1 MSQQFTIRRR
11 RAKRRGRPKRPVA
24 AAFQRPASGG
34 AAAMAYPGYT
44 EIRDEDSRR
53 RFLTGSLAAL
63 LHLSGFAVLLLL
75 ASLAPDLEEKIIPV
89 QILKEEPPPPPEEP
103 AEPAPAPK
111 ALAERRPLPF
121 DPAVQAVAPQV
132 VNPHVM
138 AEAAPSVRAEALEM
152 DSVRTVK
159 APADIQHTTRVVDRV
174 SAVDSSV
181 RPRATHVD
189 VSRVAG
195 PVVRGPTHVDAP
207 AGPSVGPRRV
217 QAAEVGTT
225 MGTAPMKVGSGT
237 GSSVKEGVLS
247 GRDVVGS
254 PDGALV
260 MAVDT
265 TIGEGLL
272 RGSTPGGS
280 GTGPAEVSNSKCIQ
294 LPEVVAYLA
303 EVEKRTVS
311 RWNLPP
317 GVEAD
322 RKVTLRFHI
331 DAAGSA
337 SRVSIVRAED
347 NALGASAVD
356 ALRAAAPFPAMPEAA
371 RCLARVPIVGTF
383 SNPVGG

>member
-1 MSQQFTIRRR
+1 MT
-11 RAKRRGRPKRPVA
+11 
-24 AAFQRPASGG
+24 
-34 AAAMAYPGYT
+34 YPGYT
-44 EIRDEDSRR
+44 EIRDEDARR

-63 LHLSGFAVLLLL
+63 LHASGFAVLLVL
-75 ASLAPDLEEKIIPV
+75 ASLAPTLDEKIIPV
-89 QILKEEPPPPPEEP
+89 QILKEEPPPPPEQP
-103 AEPAPAPK
+103 DEPAPAPK

-132 VNPHVM
+132 VNPHVI

-152 DSVRTVK
+152 DAVRTVK
-159 APADIQHTTRVVDRV
+159 APADIRHTSRVVDRV

-181 RPRATHVD
+181 RARATDVD
-189 VSRVAG
+189 VARVAG
-195 PVVRGPTHVDAP
+195 PVVRGPTRVDAP

-217 QAAEVGTT
+217 EAAEVGTT
-225 MGTAPMKVGSGT
+225 MGTAPMRIGSGT

-247 GRDVVGS
+247 DRDVVGS

-265 TIGEGLL
+265 TIGDGLL
-272 RGSTPGGS
+272 RGGTPGGT
-280 GTGPAEVSNSKCIQ
+280 GTNVVSKSSCMQ
-294 LPEVVAYLA
+294 LPEVRAYLQG
-303 EVEKRTVS
+303 VKDRTIS
-311 RWNLPP
+311 RWVLPP
-317 GVEAD
+317 GVAAG

-337 SRVSIVRAED
+337 TRVSIVRAED

-356 ALRAAAPFPAMPEAA
+356 ALRAAAPFPPMPDPA